1 LGEVKKH
8 DIEQVIELPVGQ
20 NYSDHPVLATYWH
33 LRERGLAMGD
43 VEMITSECD
52 WTLGLPYDWVAFHRH
67 EELQVL
73 AKEHLIAQELERF
86 EMKGKAHTESIIL

>member
-1 LGEVKKH
+1 
-8 DIEQVIELPVGQ
+8 
-20 NYSDHPVLATYWH
+20 
-33 LRERGLAMGD
+33 
-43 VEMITSECD
+43 
-52 WTLGLPYDWVAFHRH
+52 LPYDWVAFHRH